1 MSIKWFEFDFKIIA
15 IFLKE
20 KMDTF
25 MKSAKLKSGI
35 SEQNKKQLLASS
47 KAIDAELAKHSRG
60 T

>member
-1 MSIKWFEFDFKIIA
+1 
-15 IFLKE
+15 
-20 KMDTF
+20 MDTF